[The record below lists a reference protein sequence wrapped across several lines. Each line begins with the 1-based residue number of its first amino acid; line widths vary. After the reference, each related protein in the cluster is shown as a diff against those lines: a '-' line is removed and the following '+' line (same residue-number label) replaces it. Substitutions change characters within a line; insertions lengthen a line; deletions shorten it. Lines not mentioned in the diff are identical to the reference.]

1 MTLNNKLKTPRGVR
15 RNERDGRG
23 PAAPRRPRVPGLPG
37 RQGAAAAPCSRLSR
51 DVAHSDHWRRLR
63 FVLCAF
69 GRSLI
74 HSFGSMSRPPAA
86 APGQDAGGQGRGEGR
101 GGHRRRDTLDR
112 VWHYKGFASPAW
124 TPQGKQHTQKAPS
137 PRASVSPSENEAY
150 PSGAED
156 PGPGL
161 ASPAGALETRRGRE
175 EGARAP
181 WRRPREG
188 RARARGRSLSACL
201 SVRREPPRLRGGRD
215 GHIFHGYAIPRLG
228 VYSEHVHT
236 HGENGTELMR
246 ARLFIYP

>member
-37 RQGAAAAPCSRLSR
+37 RQGAAAAPCSRPSR
-51 DVAHSDHWRRLR
+51 DVAHADHWRRLR
-63 FVLCAF
+63 LVLCAF

-124 TPQGKQHTQKAPS
+124 TPQGNSIPRKPRLPVPQFPRLKTRRIPPAPRIQARAS
-137 PRASVSPSENEAY
+137 PRP
-150 PSGAED
+150 
-156 PGPGL
+156 
-161 ASPAGALETRRGRE
+161 LE
-175 EGARAP
+175 P
-181 WRRPREG
+181 WRRAAVARRVRAPPGGGRGRGGPG
-188 RARARGRSLSACL
+188 RAVEACPPACL
-201 SVRREPPRLRGGRD
+201 CGGNHRVSAE
-215 GHIFHGYAIPRLG
+215 GGTATSSTATP
-228 VYSEHVHT
+228 SHV
-236 HGENGTELMR
+236 
-246 ARLFIYP
+246 